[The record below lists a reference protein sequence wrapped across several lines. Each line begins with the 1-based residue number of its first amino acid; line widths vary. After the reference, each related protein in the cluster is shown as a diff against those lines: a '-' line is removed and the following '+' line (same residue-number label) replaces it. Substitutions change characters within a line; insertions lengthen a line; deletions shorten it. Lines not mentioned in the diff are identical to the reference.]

1 MKRYKITLKP
11 LEPYFFGGDL
21 TFGKVGS
28 KTNGSYIAK
37 STYFPQQSA
46 FLGLLRKEIVECLQ
60 DYEKAKQIVGGSK
73 FFIKSKDDTKLD
85 FGAIRDITPLFVQQ
99 SKELFLPLQDVFAY
113 KITKENNNFLVG
125 GFEPKKGVLTKL
137 FSITSDTKLSL
148 DKVFEEKT
156 MVGNSKK
163 EKDNAFFKKIAIQMS
178 ECCSFVYFVEFED
191 MDFDLERLNSR
202 VVFWGADRS
211 KFLLQITEENKPQN
225 YHKAIEEKLKEITS
239 SDAIL
244 LLSDSYLKI
253 NIHKHCEFAITDE
266 IPFRYISK
274 SKNNPHLKSKQ
285 FYLYSKGS
293 VFINPDERLKEK
305 LNKPYLQHIG
315 YNKFITKE
323 EK

>member
-60 DYEKAKQIVGGSK
+60 DYEKAKQTVGGSK

-178 ECCSFVYFVEFED
+178 ECCSFVYFVEFD
-191 MDFDLERLNSR
+191 ICWRGFYYFR
-202 VVFWGADRS
+202 VMKGMTFYTCFIVVVT
-211 KFLLQITEENKPQN
+211 QTV
-225 YHKAIEEKLKEITS
+225 KAFS
-239 SDAIL
+239 Q
-244 LLSDSYLKI
+244 
-253 NIHKHCEFAITDE
+253 
-266 IPFRYISK
+266 SK
-274 SKNNPHLKSKQ
+274 SYVQYSTHLFMVNCPTQIEQSCTLSINRFIFSM
-285 FYLYSKGS
+285 FYQR
-293 VFINPDERLKEK
+293 VFKVRRIF
-305 LNKPYLQHIG
+305 Y
-315 YNKFITKE
+315 T
-323 EK
+323 